1 MREQS
6 SVPLG
11 LIHFVR
17 FQAEIAGSPACSAG
31 NHGAVTAQTLWVHD
45 SNVIGSSPQS
55 GVVNSLELP
64 KGIILAKLGHEWNG
78 IISFLNYLWSC
89 LKLQVTVMFIK

>member
-6 SVPLG
+6 PVPLG

-31 NHGAVTAQTLWVHD
+31 NHGCGDSPGLDAVSAWQQCHMLLAPVRGGELSGAAQ
-45 SNVIGSSPQS
+45 GRY
-55 GVVNSLELP
+55 
-64 KGIILAKLGHEWNG
+64 LGKIRSWMEWNFF
-78 IISFLNYLWSC
+78 FLLSMVLFKIASNSN
-89 LKLQVTVMFIK
+89 IH

>member
-17 FQAEIAGSPACSAG
+17 FQAEIAG
-31 NHGAVTAQTLWVHD
+31 TAQTLCVHD
-45 SNVIGSSPQS
+45 SNVRLLTPVRG
-55 GVVNSLELP
+55 GELSRAAQ
-64 KGIILAKLGHEWNG
+64 GHYLGK
-78 IISFLNYLWSC
+78 IRS
-89 LKLQVTVMFIK
+89 